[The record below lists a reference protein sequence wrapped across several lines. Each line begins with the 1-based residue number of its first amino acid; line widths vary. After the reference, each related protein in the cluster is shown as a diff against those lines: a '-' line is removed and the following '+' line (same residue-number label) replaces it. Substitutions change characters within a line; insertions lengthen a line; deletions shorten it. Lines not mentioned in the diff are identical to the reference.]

1 MIILASGSASR
12 RDMLTAAGVPFEII
26 TTPVDEGAIKDRMA
40 AEGAG
45 PRDIACEL
53 AKAKALAV
61 SSLHPDRL
69 VLGGDSMV
77 SVTGRMFDKP
87 TSRANAAEHLRAF
100 SGQMMVL
107 DSSAALAKGGEI
119 VDWRSDDAHLEVRAL
134 SDAFVESYLDIEW
147 PAISGCVGCFR
158 IEARG
163 VQLFERITGSHFT
176 VLGMPLLPVL
186 EMLRTQGVMA

>member
-12 RDMLTAAGVPFEII
+12 RDMLTAAGVEFEII

-40 AEGAG
+40 ADGAG

-134 SDAFVESYLDIEW
+134 SDAFIESYLDIEW

-186 EMLRTQGVMA
+186 EMLRTQGVVA

>member
-12 RDMLTAAGVPFEII
+12 RDMLTAAGVEFEII
-26 TTPVDEGAIKDRMA
+26 TTPVDEGVIKDRMA

-45 PRDIACEL
+45 PREIACEL

-61 SSLHPDRL
+61 SALHPGRL

-77 SVTGRMFDKP
+77 SIGRRMFDKP

-107 DSSAALAKGGEI
+107 DSSAAMAKGGAI
-119 VDWRSDDAHLEVRAL
+119 IDWRSDDAHLEVRTL
-134 SDAFVESYLDIEW
+134 SDAFIESYLDVEW
-147 PAISGCVGCFR
+147 PAISACVGCFR

-186 EMLRTQGVMA
+186 EMLRTQGAVA